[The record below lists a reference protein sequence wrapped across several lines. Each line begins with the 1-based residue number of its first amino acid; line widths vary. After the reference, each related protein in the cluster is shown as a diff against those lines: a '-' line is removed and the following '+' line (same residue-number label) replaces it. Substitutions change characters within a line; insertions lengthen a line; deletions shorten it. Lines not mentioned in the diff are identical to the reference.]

1 MALSSWS
8 PELGFG
14 GKVLLQAAAVST
26 GPSLELCTFPS
37 SLGSSVATAALEQ
50 LFVVE
55 QSLHSD
61 YFKCNEE
68 ARSFLKDIAIAVKKL
83 EEMRK
88 ATIDLL
94 EIESMELSRLY
105 FLLETLPN
113 SIGREL
119 EECVRDARRL
129 NLFEINQLQMDVT
142 RMNNE
147 IEFLK
152 KKILDLKTINEI
164 LGFGSEQQ
172 EELARRHEKLV
183 LSLNH
188 TMEEK
193 AAVTVYINETYTKI
207 NSEKKELEFQNQRLK
222 EIQEQMEK
230 EKAKYLARK
239 QKLNQEIE
247 EYKKLC
253 ELKRKDTYQKKK
265 ELDTLKLKVSKMR
278 ETVSTR
284 TVVLSDHN
292 LEIAQLQES
301 IRHWEQEIEE
311 MKKSCKI
318 LEDKMHF
325 FMNNKEKLEDSSSVE
340 KDEILQKIKQMA
352 EKLHKNRL
360 ESKDLQEKLHTLTRQ
375 YKIVLSEEEKVFIQ
389 KQNTYNETW
398 AAMTKHHRLGGLNN
412 GNLFLTVPEDGDPIS
427 GCQHGWVLKNQ
438 KQMAFISRKENF
450 LSQRKVDI
458 KNMEEGLV
466 TLQELHQA
474 TKEVYRRQIKILND
488 NRERESQRRV
498 ITQWK
503 IACSRKK
510 HACLKK
516 KLESEVQEILE
527 EVQTA
532 ESRCIKLLQETNFRQ
547 KEITEFLA
555 ETEKLTLELKQV
567 EEEFIVK
574 EKKLVQELSK
584 YELRFA
590 RETQSNRV
598 KEDELVERLPQLQV
612 AEEEYMSKAGKLEE
626 LIHVITAQKQ
636 EQNLLN
642 DYTSQMARDFSRFF
656 SNSKTQLQV
665 VALRR
670 RGPIVSCDAVLPVQ
684 QNQAFQ
690 WHLLVGC
697 VQPTIVAE
705 PRLPS
710 VREKVKKELKYL
722 RDQESHKI
730 KSHLETLKN
739 LENEIYVHD
748 LKVDALLLENE
759 KLRKYIAYMK
769 NNIEL
774 YKKREED
781 LKCASGDLCWQLT
794 AHQRK
799 YLDLWAEFQTTVKE
813 LVNSG
818 GETLQGIKKLTERL
832 QERDENIERISI
844 WLQGNLE
851 ELRFLMEQ
859 ELKTDLHKEH
869 QHDVGFEE
877 KKKHVHIKKVHPPVV
892 ECTMKNALAEKK

>member
-50 LFVVE
+50 LSVVE
-55 QSLHSD
+55 QSLQSD

-94 EIESMELSRLY
+94 EVESMELSRLY

-152 KKILDLKTINEI
+152 KKILDLKKINEI
-164 LGFGSEQQ
+164 LGEQQ
-172 EELARRHEKLV
+172 EELVRRHEKLV

-239 QKLNQEIE
+239 QKLNQE
-247 EYKKLC
+247 
-253 ELKRKDTYQKKK
+253 
-265 ELDTLKLKVSKMR
+265 
-278 ETVSTR
+278 
-284 TVVLSDHN
+284 VLSDHN

-301 IRHWEQEIEE
+301 IRHWEQEVEE

-352 EKLHKNRL
+352 EKLHKNHL
-360 ESKDLQEKLHTLTRQ
+360 ESKDLREKLHALTKQ

-389 KQNTYNETW
+389 KQNTYNE
-398 AAMTKHHRLGGLNN
+398 
-412 GNLFLTVPEDGDPIS
+412 
-427 GCQHGWVLKNQ
+427 NQ

-474 TKEVYRRQIKILND
+474 TKEVYRRQVKILND
-488 NRERESQRRV
+488 NRERESQRCV

-516 KLESEVQEILE
+516 KLESEVQEILD

-626 LIHVITAQKQ
+626 LIHFITAQKQ

-642 DYTSQMARDFSRFF
+642 DSTSQMARDFSRFL
-656 SNSKTQLQV
+656 SNS
-665 VALRR
+665 
-670 RGPIVSCDAVLPVQ
+670 
-684 QNQAFQ
+684 
-690 WHLLVGC
+690 
-697 VQPTIVAE
+697 
-705 PRLPS
+705 
-710 VREKVKKELKYL
+710 EKVKKELKYL

-730 KSHLETLKN
+730 KSHFETLKN

-781 LKCASGDLCWQLT
+781 LKCTSGDLCWQLT

-859 ELKTDLHKEH
+859 ELKTDLHK
-869 QHDVGFEE
+869 

-892 ECTMKNALAEKK
+892 ECTRKNALTEKK

>member
-68 ARSFLKDIAIAVKKL
+68 ARTFLKDIAIAVKKL

-164 LGFGSEQQ
+164 LGEQQ
-172 EELARRHEKLV
+172 EELVRRHEKLV

-207 NSEKKELEFQNQRLK
+207 NSEKQELEFQNQRLK

-239 QKLNQEIE
+239 QKLNQE
-247 EYKKLC
+247 
-253 ELKRKDTYQKKK
+253 
-265 ELDTLKLKVSKMR
+265 
-278 ETVSTR
+278 
-284 TVVLSDHN
+284 VLSDHN

-352 EKLHKNRL
+352 EKLHKNHL

-389 KQNTYNETW
+389 KQNTYNE
-398 AAMTKHHRLGGLNN
+398 
-412 GNLFLTVPEDGDPIS
+412 
-427 GCQHGWVLKNQ
+427 NQ
-438 KQMAFISRKENF
+438 RQMAFISQKENF

-516 KLESEVQEILE
+516 KLESEVQEILG

-598 KEDELVERLPQLQV
+598 KEDELVEHLPQLQV

-626 LIHVITAQKQ
+626 LIHFITAQKQ

-642 DYTSQMARDFSRFF
+642 DYTSQMARDFSRLF
-656 SNSKTQLQV
+656 SNS
-665 VALRR
+665 
-670 RGPIVSCDAVLPVQ
+670 
-684 QNQAFQ
+684 
-690 WHLLVGC
+690 
-697 VQPTIVAE
+697 
-705 PRLPS
+705 
-710 VREKVKKELKYL
+710 EKVKKELKYL

-781 LKCASGDLCWQLT
+781 LKCTSGDLCWQLT

-859 ELKTDLHKEH
+859 ELKTDLHK
-869 QHDVGFEE
+869 

>member
-55 QSLHSD
+55 QSLQSD

-152 KKILDLKTINEI
+152 KKILDLKTINET
-164 LGFGSEQQ
+164 LGEQQ

-325 FMNNKEKLEDSSSVE
+325 FTNNKEKLEDSSSVE

-360 ESKDLQEKLHTLTRQ
+360 ESKDLREKLHTLTRQ

-389 KQNTYNETW
+389 KQNTYNE
-398 AAMTKHHRLGGLNN
+398 
-412 GNLFLTVPEDGDPIS
+412 
-427 GCQHGWVLKNQ
+427 NQ

-612 AEEEYMSKAGKLEE
+612 AEEECMSKAGKLEE

-656 SNSKTQLQV
+656 SNS
-665 VALRR
+665 
-670 RGPIVSCDAVLPVQ
+670 
-684 QNQAFQ
+684 
-690 WHLLVGC
+690 
-697 VQPTIVAE
+697 
-705 PRLPS
+705 
-710 VREKVKKELKYL
+710 EKVKKELKYL

-781 LKCASGDLCWQLT
+781 LKRASGDLCWQLT

-859 ELKTDLHKEH
+859 ELKTDLHK
-869 QHDVGFEE
+869 

>member
-55 QSLHSD
+55 QSLQSD

-164 LGFGSEQQ
+164 LGEQQ

-325 FMNNKEKLEDSSSVE
+325 FTNNKEKLEDSSSVE

-389 KQNTYNETW
+389 KQNTYNE
-398 AAMTKHHRLGGLNN
+398 
-412 GNLFLTVPEDGDPIS
+412 
-427 GCQHGWVLKNQ
+427 NQ

-656 SNSKTQLQV
+656 SNS
-665 VALRR
+665 
-670 RGPIVSCDAVLPVQ
+670 
-684 QNQAFQ
+684 
-690 WHLLVGC
+690 
-697 VQPTIVAE
+697 
-705 PRLPS
+705 
-710 VREKVKKELKYL
+710 EKVKKELKYL

-859 ELKTDLHKEH
+859 ELKTDLHSKRNT
-869 QHDVGFEE
+869 F
-877 KKKHVHIKKVHPPVV
+877 I
-892 ECTMKNALAEKK
+892 

>member
-8 PELGFG
+8 PELGFSR
-14 GKVLLQAAAVST
+14 KVLLQAAAVST

-55 QSLHSD
+55 QSLQSD

-68 ARSFLKDIAIAVKKL
+68 ARTFLKDIAIAVKKL

-152 KKILDLKTINEI
+152 KKILDLQKINEI
-164 LGFGSEQQ
+164 LGEQQ
-172 EELARRHEKLV
+172 EELVRRHEKLV

-230 EKAKYLARK
+230 EKAKYLTRK
-239 QKLNQEIE
+239 EKLNQE
-247 EYKKLC
+247 
-253 ELKRKDTYQKKK
+253 
-265 ELDTLKLKVSKMR
+265 
-278 ETVSTR
+278 
-284 TVVLSDHN
+284 VLSDHN

-301 IRHWEQEIEE
+301 IRHWEQEVEE

-352 EKLHKNRL
+352 EKLHKNHL
-360 ESKDLQEKLHTLTRQ
+360 ESKDLREKLHTLTRQ

-389 KQNTYNETW
+389 KQNTYNE
-398 AAMTKHHRLGGLNN
+398 
-412 GNLFLTVPEDGDPIS
+412 
-427 GCQHGWVLKNQ
+427 NQ

-598 KEDELVERLPQLQV
+598 KEDELVEHLPQLQV

-626 LIHVITAQKQ
+626 LIHFITAQKQ

-642 DYTSQMARDFSRFF
+642 DYISQMARDFSRFF
-656 SNSKTQLQV
+656 SNS
-665 VALRR
+665 
-670 RGPIVSCDAVLPVQ
+670 
-684 QNQAFQ
+684 
-690 WHLLVGC
+690 
-697 VQPTIVAE
+697 
-705 PRLPS
+705 
-710 VREKVKKELKYL
+710 EKVKKELKYL

-730 KSHLETLKN
+730 KSHFETLKN

-844 WLQGNLE
+844 WLQGYLE

-859 ELKTDLHKEH
+859 ELKTDLHK
-869 QHDVGFEE
+869 

-892 ECTMKNALAEKK
+892 ECTMKNALTEKK

>member
-68 ARSFLKDIAIAVKKL
+68 ARTFLKDIAIAVKKL

-164 LGFGSEQQ
+164 LGEQQ
-172 EELARRHEKLV
+172 EELVRRHEKLV

-239 QKLNQEIE
+239 QKLNQE
-247 EYKKLC
+247 
-253 ELKRKDTYQKKK
+253 
-265 ELDTLKLKVSKMR
+265 
-278 ETVSTR
+278 
-284 TVVLSDHN
+284 VLSDHN

-352 EKLHKNRL
+352 EKLHKNHL

-389 KQNTYNETW
+389 KQNTYNE
-398 AAMTKHHRLGGLNN
+398 
-412 GNLFLTVPEDGDPIS
+412 
-427 GCQHGWVLKNQ
+427 NQ

-516 KLESEVQEILE
+516 KLESEVQEILG

-598 KEDELVERLPQLQV
+598 KEDELVEHLPQLQV

-626 LIHVITAQKQ
+626 LIHFITAQKQ

-656 SNSKTQLQV
+656 SNS
-665 VALRR
+665 
-670 RGPIVSCDAVLPVQ
+670 
-684 QNQAFQ
+684 
-690 WHLLVGC
+690 
-697 VQPTIVAE
+697 
-705 PRLPS
+705 
-710 VREKVKKELKYL
+710 EKVKKELKYL

-859 ELKTDLHKEH
+859 ELKTDLHK
-869 QHDVGFEE
+869 

>member
-8 PELGFG
+8 PELGFSQ
-14 GKVLLQAAAVST
+14 KVLLQAAAVST

-55 QSLHSD
+55 QSLQSD

-68 ARSFLKDIAIAVKKL
+68 ARTFLKDIAIAVKKL

-147 IEFLK
+147 MEFLK
-152 KKILDLKTINEI
+152 KKILDLQKINEI
-164 LGFGSEQQ
+164 LGEQQ
-172 EELARRHEKLV
+172 EELVRRHEKLV

-230 EKAKYLARK
+230 EKAKYLTRK
-239 QKLNQEIE
+239 QKLNQE
-247 EYKKLC
+247 
-253 ELKRKDTYQKKK
+253 
-265 ELDTLKLKVSKMR
+265 
-278 ETVSTR
+278 
-284 TVVLSDHN
+284 VLSDHN

-301 IRHWEQEIEE
+301 IRHWEQEVEE

-352 EKLHKNRL
+352 EKLHKNHL
-360 ESKDLQEKLHTLTRQ
+360 ESKDLREKLHSLTRQ

-389 KQNTYNETW
+389 KQNTYNE
-398 AAMTKHHRLGGLNN
+398 
-412 GNLFLTVPEDGDPIS
+412 
-427 GCQHGWVLKNQ
+427 NQ

-626 LIHVITAQKQ
+626 LIHFITAQKQ

-642 DYTSQMARDFSRFF
+642 DYISQMARDFSRFF
-656 SNSKTQLQV
+656 SNS
-665 VALRR
+665 
-670 RGPIVSCDAVLPVQ
+670 
-684 QNQAFQ
+684 
-690 WHLLVGC
+690 
-697 VQPTIVAE
+697 
-705 PRLPS
+705 
-710 VREKVKKELKYL
+710 EKVKKELKYL

-730 KSHLETLKN
+730 KSHFETLKN

-844 WLQGNLE
+844 WLQGYLE

-859 ELKTDLHKEH
+859 ELKTDLHK
-869 QHDVGFEE
+869 

-892 ECTMKNALAEKK
+892 ECTMKNALTEKK

>member
-164 LGFGSEQQ
+164 LGEQQ
-172 EELARRHEKLV
+172 EELVRRHEKLV

-239 QKLNQEIE
+239 QKLNQE
-247 EYKKLC
+247 
-253 ELKRKDTYQKKK
+253 
-265 ELDTLKLKVSKMR
+265 
-278 ETVSTR
+278 
-284 TVVLSDHN
+284 VLSDHN

-352 EKLHKNRL
+352 EKLHKSHL
-360 ESKDLQEKLHTLTRQ
+360 ESKDLREKLHTLTKQ

-389 KQNTYNETW
+389 KQNTYNE
-398 AAMTKHHRLGGLNN
+398 
-412 GNLFLTVPEDGDPIS
+412 
-427 GCQHGWVLKNQ
+427 NQ

-474 TKEVYRRQIKILND
+474 TKEVYQRQIKILND

-612 AEEEYMSKAGKLEE
+612 AEEEYMSKAGTLEE
-626 LIHVITAQKQ
+626 LLHFITAQKQ

-656 SNSKTQLQV
+656 SNS
-665 VALRR
+665 
-670 RGPIVSCDAVLPVQ
+670 
-684 QNQAFQ
+684 
-690 WHLLVGC
+690 
-697 VQPTIVAE
+697 
-705 PRLPS
+705 
-710 VREKVKKELKYL
+710 EKVKNELKYL

-730 KSHLETLKN
+730 KSHFETLKN

-781 LKCASGDLCWQLT
+781 LKCTSGDLCWQLT

-859 ELKTDLHKEH
+859 ELKTDLHK
-869 QHDVGFEE
+869 